1 MTRRVILTQQVLA
14 GIPALVAQGL
24 RKVDIAK
31 RLGCKED
38 TLQVR
43 CSTAGISL
51 SGRKL
56 RIGDPLKLTHEA
68 VVGLRERAASIGCSE
83 MQLVSDLLEVI
94 SRDNLYDAVLDVSAP
109 SSRRSDQDKTALA
122 FSSN

>member
-24 RKVDIAK
+24 RKADIAK
-31 RLGCKED
+31 QLGCRED

-56 RIGDPLKLTHEA
+56 RIGDPLKLSHEA
-68 VVGLRERAASIGCSE
+68 MVGLRERAASIGCSE

-109 SSRRSDQDKTALA
+109 MQPAE
-122 FSSN
+122 

>member
-1 MTRRVILTQQVLA
+1 MTRRVILTPQVLA

-24 RKVDIAK
+24 RKADIAK

-43 CSTAGISL
+43 CSAARISL

-68 VVGLRERAASIGCSE
+68 LVGLRERAASIGCGE
-83 MQLVSDLLEVI
+83 MQLASDLLEVI
-94 SRDNLYDAVLDVSAP
+94 ARDNLYDAILDVSAP
-109 SSRRSDQDKTALA
+109 MQPAE
-122 FSSN
+122 

>member
-1 MTRRVILTQQVLA
+1 MARRGILTPQVLA

-24 RKVDIAK
+24 RKADIAK

-56 RIGDPLKLTHEA
+56 RIGDPLKLSHEA

-83 MQLVSDLLEVI
+83 MQLASDLLEVI
-94 SRDNLYDAVLDVSAP
+94 ARDNLYDAVLDVSAP
-109 SSRRSDQDKTALA
+109 SSRRSDQDKTELTL
-122 FSSN
+122 SSN